1 MGGECRKKARLARNV
16 CRRYEGADGRG
27 QSAFTPGLQLIGMR
41 GFAGQSCPGYA
52 VQMPLRIQMC

>member
-41 GFAGQSCPGYA
+41 GFVGLRTSYA